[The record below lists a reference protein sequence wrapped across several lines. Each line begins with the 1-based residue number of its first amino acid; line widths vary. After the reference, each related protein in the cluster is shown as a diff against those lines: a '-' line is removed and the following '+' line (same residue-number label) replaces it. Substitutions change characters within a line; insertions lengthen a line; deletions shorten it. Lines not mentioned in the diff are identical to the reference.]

1 MRLRA
6 FLIAVVLA
14 TCGTGATGQSMQ
26 SAHDDGNAFGQ
37 AQGARAAG
45 VADSTTTAQ
54 DTVPNYN
61 GGNAPET
68 AYEKNPTALDADKAT
83 IASTNDAYR
92 LTVDGNLA
100 RPQIAA
106 SVITSTLSS
115 GNVIAN
121 DPATYAQGL
130 ANGSTGQ
137 CVALPPSNAAVGT
150 YEATCNKGLEL
161 QQGPKSC
168 AITTDV
174 NVTNSG
180 PVLYDYYV
188 APDFKQV
195 PQFSPFLRIS
205 YGNGKITSAIAG
217 GTCKIVGSPIAACA
231 AAAAVGFA
239 ATATCSQ
246 YHVTHLQCSADFTDP
261 ASIVWKIPLTGKFW
275 YAQSGGKVATTSP
288 NASQCSALAADTTC
302 SGPVDTCTDSSPQTR
317 TFNGVAVTQAC
328 WGWKRTYSC
337 QGLTAANSCSASTI
351 PVGCTFAREECL
363 DEPAPTDPS
372 QCKVHQEVYTCPI
385 VSKQAATQ
393 YVCGGDVY
401 CISGNCETIQRVA
414 STEFKDALVA
424 MHTLDEASHSLN
436 TINYT
441 LFKGAGQTC
450 SKPVFGLANCCGGH
464 GFPLIGNCSNADH
477 LLAKQIDA
485 GLTHYVGTYC
495 SKSFIVCTSEA
506 KSYCVFGSKLTR
518 ILQEQ
523 GRTQIGKSW
532 GSAKHADCSGF
543 TVAQFAQLDLSKMN
557 FSEVYADFISAA
569 KLPDE
574 AATLTSIQS
583 KIQAYY
589 QKGP

>member
-1 MRLRA
+1 MRHHA
-6 FLIAVVLA
+6 FLFAVVLA
-14 TCGTGATGQSMQ
+14 ACGSGATGQSMQ
-26 SAHDDGNAFGQ
+26 SAHDDGNAFGK
-37 AQGARAAG
+37 AQGASAAG

-68 AYEKNPTALDADKAT
+68 TYENNPSALDANKAT

-100 RPQIAA
+100 RPQIPA

-130 ANGSTGQ
+130 ANGSTGN
-137 CVALPPSNAAVGT
+137 CVALPPSNATVGT
-150 YEATCNKGLEL
+150 YEATCNKGLTL

-174 NVTNSG
+174 KVTNSG
-180 PVLYDYYV
+180 PPLYDYYV
-188 APDFKQV
+188 TSDNNHASSY
-195 PQFSPFLRIS
+195 SPYPHLSFD
-205 YGNGKITSAIAG
+205 NWEFQNAINS
-217 GTCKIVGSPIAACA
+217 GTCKVIASGISGCT
-231 AAAAVGFA
+231 AAVAGGFGSRQGSC
-239 ATATCSQ
+239 TL
-246 YHVTHLQCSADFTDP
+246 YHDEELQCSADFTDSSSQGWLNP
-261 ASIVWKIPLTGKFW
+261 VTGKLWF
-275 YAQSGGKVATTSP
+275 AEAGGQTAVASP
-288 NASQCSALAADTTC
+288 NASQCAALAADATC
-302 SGPVDTCTDSSPQTR
+302 SAPVDTCTDSSPQTR
-317 TFNGVAVTQAC
+317 IFNGVAVTQAC
-328 WGWKRTYSC
+328 WAWTRTYTC
-337 QGLTAANSCSASTI
+337 QSLTPANDCSSKTI
-351 PVGCTFAREECL
+351 PAGCTFAREECL
-363 DEPAPTDPS
+363 DDPAPADPS

-385 VSKQAATQ
+385 VSKQAASQ
-393 YVCGGDVY
+393 YLCGGDVY
-401 CISGNCETIQRVA
+401 CISGNCETIQRDA

-464 GFPLIGNCSNADH
+464 GFPLIGNCSSADH

-485 GLTHYVGTYC
+485 GVTHYVGTYC

-532 GSAKHADCSGF
+532 ASAKHPDCSGF
-543 TVAQFAQLDLSKMN
+543 TVAQFSQLDLSKMD

-569 KLPDE
+569 KLPNE
-574 AATLTSIQS
+574 AATLTNIQS

-589 QKGP
+589 KH